1 MKWMISCK
9 QATDFIS
16 RKEEGKLSPVQRM
29 QLWLHLGV
37 CTFCKLFYKQNKII
51 TQQATH
57 LHEHTTAQLSNAE
70 KETIINRIN
79 EEQ

>member
-9 QATDFIS
+9 EATNYIS
-16 RKEEGKLSPVQRM
+16 RNEEGRLSPKQRI

-51 TQQATH
+51 IQQALQ
-57 LHEHTTAQLSNAE
+57 LHEKETAQLSNAD
-70 KETIINRIN
+70 KELIIARIE